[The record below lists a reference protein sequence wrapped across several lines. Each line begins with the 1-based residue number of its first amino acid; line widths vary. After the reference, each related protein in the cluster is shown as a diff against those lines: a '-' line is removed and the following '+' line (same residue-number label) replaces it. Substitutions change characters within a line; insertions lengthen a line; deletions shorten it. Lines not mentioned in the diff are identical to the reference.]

1 MSLKQE
7 RGLTSVHCSWD
18 SVTRK
23 TKGTNGAREVLDIY
37 LPGIQPDKG
46 AGSQGKQILRLDE
59 GMGG

>member
-23 TKGTNGAREVLDIY
+23 TKGMNGAREVLDIY
-37 LPGIQPDKG
+37 LLGIQPGKG
-46 AGSQGKQILRLDE
+46 AGSQGKQILKLDE
-59 GMGG
+59 GTGG